1 MLNVTMKS
9 CLTENKGRTERR
21 EAIYTF
27 ACFLINLYSSR
38 GIENERRRGK
48 SVNERK
54 IEKDERMSW

>member
-21 EAIYTF
+21 EVIDTF
-27 ACFLINLYSSR
+27 SCFVINLYSSR
-38 GIENERRRGK
+38 GIENERRGEK

-54 IEKDERMSW
+54 IEKDERMLW

>member
-21 EAIYTF
+21 EAIDTF
-27 ACFLINLYSSR
+27 SCFVINLYSSR
-38 GIENERRRGK
+38 GIENERRGEK

-54 IEKDERMSW
+54 IEKDERMLW